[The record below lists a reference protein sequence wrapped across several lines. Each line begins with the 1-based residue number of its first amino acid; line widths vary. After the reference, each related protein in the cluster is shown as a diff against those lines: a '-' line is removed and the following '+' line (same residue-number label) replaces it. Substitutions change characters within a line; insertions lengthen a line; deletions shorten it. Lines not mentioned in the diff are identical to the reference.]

1 MHKMAN
7 TIRQKVARVESLGV
21 TEEYVYDVSMKN
33 QDPFFFANGNLV
45 HNTDSVYF
53 SAWPVVKDD
62 VLAGRMRWDK
72 DICVQLYDSVAE
84 EVNKSF
90 PVFMEKACHCPP
102 ELGGLIKGGR
112 EIVGSKGLFIKK
124 KRYAVLVYDQEG
136 ERKDVEGKPG
146 KVKALGLDLKRSD
159 TPKIVQDFLS
169 EILMMTL
176 TGVDRH
182 EIAKSIKDFKFKFEE
197 LPPWDKGTPKRVN
210 NLTKFTEM
218 ERRQGRANMPG
229 HVRAAINWNNLRKL
243 NGDNRSM
250 EIVDGMKTIVCK
262 MKDNPMGYTSV
273 GFPTDQRHLPEWFK
287 ELPFDNSLMEA
298 TIVDQK
304 VDNLLGVLDW
314 DLATLTDTKSS
325 FQSLFS
331 FE

>member
-182 EIAKSIKDFKFKFEE
+182 EIAKSIKEFKFKFEE